1 MEFQLRKEMP
11 RNRILTFLSIAVILS
26 GCGPIRKIRPPVNE
40 PPRPAD
46 NASKPAVIISEGR
59 EKPEV
64 ISVPAPKVEDPLVSI
79 PTREALTKLEKIMKI
94 ARSKL
99 GCRYQSAGKGPNS
112 FDCSGFTGF
121 VFRQVG
127 INLGASS
134 RDQFT
139 DGRALSKG
147 EELRPGDLVFFNGR
161 KVGNTVG
168 HVGMVVDYD
177 RSTGEFTF
185 IHAAVSTGVEI
196 QKSTA
201 DYYARRYMGA
211 RRVLPETMERV
222 SEAEAAALTAAP
234 EPEVAESEPAA
245 EQKPADPPQPEPVY
259 HTVKSG
265 DTLSALAVKYHTTVS
280 RICSLNGIT
289 SRTILKI
296 GRKLRM
302 K

>member
-1 MEFQLRKEMP
+1 MKKSRS
-11 RNRILTFLSIAVILS
+11 LSIAAIVVLLS
-26 GCGPIRKIRPPVNE
+26 GCGPLKKINPIVTDAPKPV
-40 PPRPAD
+40 D
-46 NASKPAVIISEGR
+46 NTSKPTVIISEGR

-64 ISVPAPKVEDPLVSI
+64 ISMPAPKVEEPMVISM
-79 PTREALTKLEKIMKI
+79 PTKEALTKLEKIMKI

-134 RDQFT
+134 RDQFS
-139 DGRALSKG
+139 DGRALAKG
-147 EELRPGDLVFFNGR
+147 EELRPGDLVFYNGR

-177 RSTGEFTF
+177 KSTGEFTF
-185 IHAAVSTGVEI
+185 IHAAVSTGVEM

-201 DYYARRYMGA
+201 EYYARRYMGA
-211 RRVLPETMERV
+211 RRVLPETME
-222 SEAEAAALTAAP
+222 SATEAEAPVPAVDS
-234 EPEVAESEPAA
+234 EPEVATPEPAA
-245 EQKPADPPQPEPVY
+245 EQKPAPPQPEPVY
-259 HTVKSG
+259 HVIKSG

-280 RICSLNGIT
+280 KICSLNGI
-289 SRTILKI
+289 SAKTILKI